1 MRALTGAGVP
11 CGVLLMPIL
20 PFINDTPEN
29 IRAVVRRAADAGASW
44 IYAGP
49 GFGVTLRDNQR
60 EYFYDRLD
68 EAFPGLRRR
77 YAETF
82 GLRYACVSPRHKEL
96 WALFTAECRAAG
108 LLWRMKDI
116 AARIREGYGPQ
127 EQLTLF

>member
-1 MRALTGAGVP
+1 M
-11 CGVLLMPIL
+11 C
-20 PFINDTPEN
+20 
-29 IRAVVRRAADAGASW
+29 IRDS
-44 IYAGP
+44 
-49 GFGVTLRDNQR
+49 
-60 EYFYDRLD
+60 FYDRLD